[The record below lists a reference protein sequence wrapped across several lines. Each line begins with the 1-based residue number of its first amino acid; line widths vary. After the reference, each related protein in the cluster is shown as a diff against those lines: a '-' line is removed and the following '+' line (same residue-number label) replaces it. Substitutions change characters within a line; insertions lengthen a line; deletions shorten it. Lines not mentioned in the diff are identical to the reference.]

1 VVTPARERDAFLD
14 ALRGFALFGILVVN
28 LEAFAD
34 PFYSVSHSGE
44 PLDDLGRAIITFF
57 YSGKFYTI
65 FATLFGLG
73 LAWQAAR
80 LRARGLDPQPVLR
93 RRLRWL
99 LGAGAVH
106 GIVLFSGDILGTYAV
121 LGLFALRYLERPH
134 LLRSGLAYYAFGVAL
149 LAGLSFWF
157 GARGVSP
164 DAAVY
169 ASGSFAEVSRVRLW
183 DWLWNTGWSVALG
196 FEIVGLML
204 FGFYLFEHWQRFS
217 AVALRRAILLGLVLG
232 IPVNAY
238 DVWAGP
244 HYLEPLRGLGGLAFA
259 VVYAGL
265 IRLYWDRLRWL
276 HPLQYAGRMPLTN
289 YLLQSLVMSTV
300 FYGYGLGLY
309 GQVSPLLFPL
319 IAVGFVALQVLLSRW
334 WLERLGQG
342 PLERLWRN
350 YTYAGLKFKGQESS
364 ESSDR

>member
-1 VVTPARERDAFLD
+1 MVTPARERDAFLD

-57 YSGKFYTI
+57 CSGKFYTI

-80 LRARGLDPQPVLR
+80 LRAMGLDPQPVLR
-93 RRLRWL
+93 RRLWWL

-134 LLRSGLAYYAFGVAL
+134 LLRTGLAYYAFGVAL

-164 DAAVY
+164 DAAIY

-204 FGFYLFEHWQRFS
+204 LGFYLFEHWQRFS
-217 AVALRRAILLGLVLG
+217 AVTLRRGILLGLVLG

-265 IRLYWDRLRWL
+265 IRLYWDRLTGF

-334 WLERLGQG
+334 WLERFHQG
-342 PLERLWRN
+342 PLERLWRK
-350 YTYAGLKFKGQESS
+350 YTYAGLQSNAEAGS
-364 ESSDR
+364 R

>member
-1 VVTPARERDAFLD
+1 MIATPARERDAFLD
-14 ALRGFALFGILVVN
+14 SLRGFALLGILAVN

-34 PFYSVSHSGE
+34 PFYSVSRSGQ

-57 YSGKFYTI
+57 FSGKFYTI

-73 LAWQAAR
+73 LAWQASR
-80 LRARGLDPQPVLR
+80 LRKRGIDPKPVLR
-93 RRLRWL
+93 RRLWWL
-99 LGAGAVH
+99 LGIGAIH
-106 GIVLFSGDILGTYAV
+106 GIFLFSGDILGTYAV
-121 LGLFALRYLERPH
+121 LGLFALRYLGRPY
-134 LLRSGLAYYAFGVAL
+134 LLRTGLAYYAFGVAL
-149 LAGLSFWF
+149 LAGLSFWS
-157 GARGVSP
+157 GSHGVSP
-164 DAAVY
+164 DTTIY

-183 DWLWNTGWSVALG
+183 EWLWNTGWSIVLG

-217 AVALRRAILLGLVLG
+217 AVALRRGILLGLVLG

-238 DVWAGP
+238 DVWAEP

-289 YLLQSLVMSTV
+289 YLLQSLVMSTM
-300 FYGYGLGLY
+300 FYGYGWGLY
-309 GQVSPLLFPL
+309 GQISPLLFPL
-319 IAVGFVALQVLLSRW
+319 IAAGFVALQAGFSW
-334 WLERLGQG
+334 IWLERFGQG

-350 YTYAGLKFKGQESS
+350 YTYAGLKAQQ
-364 ESSDR
+364 R